1 MRALIF
7 GGTGMLGSAVA
18 HEARQRRCAALA
30 LSHGQADVAD
40 RERLLYWAKAFRPEV
55 VINCAAFTQVDDCE
69 TQEERALAVNGEAV
83 ANVAHAARA
92 AGAPLLHVSTD
103 YVFSGDAREP
113 YREDAPTG
121 PRSAY
126 GRSKLRGE
134 EHALS
139 YDRSL
144 VVRTSWLFGP
154 GGVSFVATIV
164 RLLEE
169 GKLPLRVVDDQT
181 GCPTYTR
188 FLARALLDL
197 APLAASG
204 ELAGVL
210 HYRNREPVTWY
221 RFAREIAR
229 LWNRTQDVVPV
240 GTEEFPRPAPR
251 PAYSALDVSRF
262 EEAAGR
268 EVEHWGWGLVEH
280 LASMRP
286 RRH

>member
-7 GGTGMLGSAVA
+7 GGTGMLGSAVV
-18 HEARQRRCAALA
+18 HEARQRRHAALA
-30 LSHGQADVAD
+30 LSRGQADVTD
-40 RERLLYWAKAFRPEV
+40 RDRLLYWADAFRPEV
-55 VINCAAFTQVDDCE
+55 VINCAAFTRVDECE
-69 TQEERALAVNGEAV
+69 TQEERAFAVNGEAV
-83 ANVAHAARA
+83 ANVADAARA
-92 AGAPLLHVSTD
+92 AGAPLVHVSTD

-113 YREDAPTG
+113 YREDAATG
-121 PRSAY
+121 PRSVY
-126 GRSKLRGE
+126 GRSKLAGE
-134 EHALS
+134 EHALA

-154 GGVSFVATIV
+154 GGPSFVATIV
-164 RLLEE
+164 RLLEQ

-204 ELAGVL
+204 ELTGTL

-221 RFAREIAR
+221 EFAREIAR

-240 GTEEFPRPAPR
+240 STEEFPRPAPR
-251 PAYSALDVSRF
+251 PVYSVLDVSKY
-262 EEAAGR
+262 ETATGR

-280 LASMRP
+280 LATMRP